1 MNEILPGL
9 WLGSYPFKDE
19 SNLMRVGIKSILTLD
34 LTPLPADIFKTFDK
48 KFIHL
53 IDEPDQDVLDIL
65 EDALMFIETSL
76 QKGGVLVHCAMGVS
90 RSATIVIAYV
100 MRKNRVSYDTAFQ
113 LVTSKRLVYPNI
125 GFVNQLKLFQVMGW
139 KVVTNSRAYTH
150 YAAMRKFNSSHI
162 SVLKVILTPSL
173 QFLTAIHKLTQFSR
187 TPHVCRQL
195 TSVGSA
201 GLFRKLTNLQSRVRH
216 TLFSSADL
224 VHHCLPDRQT
234 VCDYKVAETASDPQG
249 IDSVLIK
256 GITLNEVMVPCTNN
270 ELFTDFLEWTRP
282 YTHEVEGKLYC
293 PGCHAKL
300 GSFNWCGEPCVCGTW
315 VTPAFHF
322 NHNHIDRISR
332 HTAGPTSVSS
342 GNDCSTNR
350 SANST

>member
-34 LTPLPADIFKTFDK
+34 LTPLPADTFKTFDK
-48 KFIHL
+48 KFIYL
-53 IDEPDQDVLDIL
+53 IDEPGQNVLDIL

-76 QKGGVLVHCAMGVS
+76 QEGGVLVHCAMGVS
-90 RSATIVIAYV
+90 RSATIVIAYI
-100 MRKNRVSYDTAFQ
+100 MRKNRVPYETALQ

-139 KVVTNSRAYTH
+139 KVATNSRAYTQ

-162 SVLKVILTPSL
+162 IPNSDSQTNTVFKNPTYL
-173 QFLTAIHKLTQFSR
+173 QAAYR
-187 TPHVCRQL
+187 CR
-195 TSVGSA
+195 
-201 GLFRKLTNLQSRVRH
+201 KCRH

-224 VHHCLPDRQT
+224 VHHCLPERQT
-234 VCDYKVAETASDPQG
+234 ICDYKVAETERDLHG

-256 GITLNEVMVPCTNN
+256 GITLNEVLVPCTNN

-282 YTHEVEGKLYC
+282 YTHEVEGKVRPRAY
-293 PGCHAKL
+293 
-300 GSFNWCGEPCVCGTW
+300 S
-315 VTPAFHF
+315 
-322 NHNHIDRISR
+322 
-332 HTAGPTSVSS
+332 AGIFYSYL
-342 GNDCSTNR
+342 
-350 SANST
+350 